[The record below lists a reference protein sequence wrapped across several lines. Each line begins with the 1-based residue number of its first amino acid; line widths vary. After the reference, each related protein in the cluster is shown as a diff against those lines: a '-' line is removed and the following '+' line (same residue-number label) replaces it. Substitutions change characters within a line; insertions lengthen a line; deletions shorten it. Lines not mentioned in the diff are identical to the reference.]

1 MINKKTNTPP
11 PGGYVQFE
19 QCPYGDC
26 RYKDAATGRCAFEAC
41 ILTEEDESDITRQ
54 KELQKE
60 LDELT
65 NNRLLITY
73 YCGNTH
79 SNKSK
84 VKCNIC
90 GKIVSK
96 SFKAINITIC
106 DRCLARLKKSASCH
120 KCGNSPL

>member
-1 MINKKTNTPP
+1 MINRKTNTPP

-19 QCPYGDC
+19 KCLYGDC
-26 RYKDAATGRCAFEAC
+26 RYKDAATGRGVFAAC
-41 ILTEEDESDITRQ
+41 ILTEDDESDLPKIT
-54 KELQKE
+54 
-60 LDELT
+60 
-65 NNRLLITY
+65 
-73 YCGNTH
+73 GNF
-79 SNKSK
+79 SY
-84 VKCNIC
+84 KCNIC

>member
-41 ILTEEDESDITRQ
+41 ILTDEEYYNEMEDFTEDDESDLPKIT
-54 KELQKE
+54 
-60 LDELT
+60 
-65 NNRLLITY
+65 
-73 YCGNTH
+73 GNF
-79 SNKSK
+79 SY
-84 VKCNIC
+84 KCNIC

>member
-1 MINKKTNTPP
+1 MINRKTNTPP

-19 QCPYGDC
+19 KCLYGDC

-41 ILTEEDESDITRQ
+41 ILTEDDESDLPKIT
-54 KELQKE
+54 
-60 LDELT
+60 
-65 NNRLLITY
+65 
-73 YCGNTH
+73 GNF
-79 SNKSK
+79 SY
-84 VKCNIC
+84 KCNIC

-120 KCGNSPL
+120 KCGNNPL